1 VSKRFRAVLQ
11 RAKLPPVPVKDLR
24 HTFATDLLEVG
35 APITYEPQ
43 NSGIATRP
51 LRSDTM
57 RTGLRMRTGF
67 RAVIKRGLTCWRR
80 LGIARVVAKR

>member
-1 VSKRFRAVLQ
+1 MSKRFRAVLQ

-35 APITYEPQ
+35 APITYEPH

-57 RTGLRMRTGF
+57 RTGF
-67 RAVIKRGLTCWRR
+67 RAVIKRGLTCWRK

>member
-35 APITYEPQ
+35 APITYEPH

-51 LRSDTM
+51 LRSDT
-57 RTGLRMRTGF
+57 MRTGF

-80 LGIARVVAKR
+80 LGIARAVAKR